1 MFARRVIDVRGEG
14 MCAARVSV
22 STSSLFGQPFDRLFL
37 SVSAVNLKLTQ
48 IQPNPGPPR
57 EAILTQTLVSERRAV
72 ATE

>member
-1 MFARRVIDVRGEG
+1 M
-14 MCAARVSV
+14 V

-57 EAILTQTLVSERRAV
+57 EAILTQTLVSEPGAV